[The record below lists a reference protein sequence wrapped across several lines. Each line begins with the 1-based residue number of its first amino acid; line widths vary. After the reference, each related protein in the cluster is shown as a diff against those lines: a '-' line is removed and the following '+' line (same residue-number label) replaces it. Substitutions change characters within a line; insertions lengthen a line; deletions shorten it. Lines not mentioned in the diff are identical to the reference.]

1 MNYILI
7 RCPGLDPN
15 DNRRIVFPKG
25 NIRYYPKDEK
35 RTYPLVG
42 ADALEGLEELLA
54 ASELLTTSVDALVVI
69 AVRLPAVLALVGVGE
84 TSVEGSYSV
93 QFENQENMSDWLVN
107 WIIGIVG

>member
-1 MNYILI
+1 MQGQEGTLDGNLEGEGSLLALLI
-7 RCPGLDPN
+7 PL
-15 DNRRIVFPKG
+15 G
-25 NIRYYPKDEK
+25 N
-35 RTYPLVG
+35 PLVG

-107 WIIGIVG
+107 